1 MRPPPV
7 FGGSSARDMML
18 AGCDGK
24 LSIATITLQAG
35 DCVIMRTAVI
45 KVRPGVLSGAPT
57 GRVLA
62 IMEMND
68 ANG

>member
-1 MRPPPV
+1 
-7 FGGSSARDMML
+7 MML